1 MRSRSMSWFGETV
14 VSLRRLAC
22 LLLLGATAMTAR
34 AETVRCPDLA
44 AAVQVVACPAEEE
57 LRYTFTGYCSDNA
70 RMYRGE
76 NDVCADYEAYR
87 KLKNL
92 ALWESAD
99 GVFQG
104 YVSCD
109 LPPAALRQARAAT
122 MTVAKQGKITRLV
135 CSYGDGIALTYRS
148 RAACQ
153 VEGSGRCAT
162 AAACTAKCD

>member
-1 MRSRSMSWFGETV
+1 MQSSLMSRFGDTAV
-14 VSLRRLAC
+14 KLRLLAIV
-22 LLLLGATAMTAR
+22 LLFGVTAITAH
-34 AETVRCPDLA
+34 AEIVRCPDLA

-76 NDVCADYEAYR
+76 NDVCADYAAYR
-87 KLKNL
+87 KLKNV

-104 YVSCD
+104 YLSCD
-109 LPPAALRQARAAT
+109 LSLAELRQAKAAA

-135 CSYGDGIALTYRS
+135 CSYGDGITLTYRS
-148 RAACQ
+148 RAECK
-153 VEGSGRCAT
+153 VEGARCT
-162 AAACTAKCD
+162 AAAACSAQCD